1 MSFFH
6 HHHEG
11 EQPSAE
17 HGEHHMSTA
26 AKYVP
31 YVVPLVALRCA
42 FSLALS
48 LLFARRAVPRDI
60 FGSGSGKLTDTLALA
75 LVALR
80 CCAGLAWASLVSR
93 PPVSSALL
101 PSAVWHGLATR
112 PTWYVARE
120 CRFIA
125 PSRRLRCLA
134 CEMMWLTRAMLVV
147 VVVVRAVA

>member
-75 LVALR
+75 LALLRRVGLGLAGVAAVGLVG
-80 CCAGLAWASLVSR
+80 AVAVGGLAWAGHK
-93 PPVSSALL
+93 A
-101 PSAVWHGLATR
+101 
-112 PTWYVARE
+112 Y
-120 CRFIA
+120 
-125 PSRRLRCLA
+125 
-134 CEMMWLTRAMLVV
+134 
-147 VVVVRAVA
+147 VVRGSRVSLHCAVASLAR